1 MTSVSE
7 QLQEMIDGLMAGM
20 GDAEKHENGVDAAGR
35 RLRGT
40 LSGLAKACKAMRS
53 QIQAERNA

>member
-7 QLQEMIDGLMAGM
+7 QLQEMIDTLMAAM
-20 GDAEKHENGVDAAGR
+20 VEAEKHEKGVDAAGR

-40 LSGLAKACKAMRS
+40 LSGVTKVCKALRS